1 MASGGAIWDY
11 ISNPSGTKPANNATV
26 GATWGTNIS
35 GQPSNDLI
43 LNNLQTG
50 AWVVGQTPPWVLNGT
65 SAENAIDY
73 ATDVNGVKVPV
84 WKCIANAD
92 GNASGGW
99 NPNDGDPSFGKNWF
113 KVDKNKPY
121 RFAVPVK
128 ITGGSTGSYYWGI
141 GENTVCTLNTSNK
154 DGNPYFVYGVRSGLV
169 ANRWYLLVGYVFPA
183 GSTGNTNAGSGIFDL
198 TTGELVAERWN
209 YCWASDVEYT
219 GTRAYQYYCA
229 NAGETQVF
237 GYPTVEIV
245 DGTESKLFDNLG
257 YAALL
262 NAQQKWSDVSGTGKP
277 ADYADVTAYNTSAG
291 ITGQGALA
299 TQNAALWSTQVTGLN
314 KPADNADVT
323 NYNDNRV
330 ANSLL
335 LANSGFNLIT
345 DDSLSNPSWWG
356 FGSNTLPNYVSA
368 SFATSSDQ
376 PIRFYTITAGIGQF
390 NWSSTRFSVA
400 NSTQYRVKLSMF
412 ISSDFVGF
420 VGPVVHVPGVVWAL
434 PGNTVAD
441 PNSVFP
447 NGHTATSWGSGSWQT
462 REIIVTTS
470 AQADLNWLQ
479 TRIYGRVS
487 TGYFAFSME
496 VTSLFGGAGQINS
509 SNASTYIA
517 NAAIGSAQ
525 IGSIALV
532 GTSNFSVKSGT
543 AGARMEMDSQV
554 TKVYD
559 SSGVLRVKLGN
570 LSV

>member
-1 MASGGAIWDY
+1 
-11 ISNPSGTKPANNATV
+11 
-26 GATWGTNIS
+26 
-35 GQPSNDLI
+35 
-43 LNNLQTG
+43 
-50 AWVVGQTPPWVLNGT
+50 
-65 SAENAIDY
+65 
-73 ATDVNGVKVPV
+73 
-84 WKCIANAD
+84 
-92 GNASGGW
+92 
-99 NPNDGDPSFGKNWF
+99 
-113 KVDKNKPY
+113 
-121 RFAVPVK
+121 
-128 ITGGSTGSYYWGI
+128 
-141 GENTVCTLNTSNK
+141 
-154 DGNPYFVYGVRSGLV
+154 
-169 ANRWYLLVGYVFPA
+169 
-183 GSTGNTNAGSGIFDL
+183 
-198 TTGELVAERWN
+198 
-209 YCWASDVEYT
+209 
-219 GTRAYQYYCA
+219 
-229 NAGETQVF
+229 
-237 GYPTVEIV
+237 
-245 DGTESKLFDNLG
+245 
-257 YAALL
+257 
-262 NAQQKWSDVSGTGKP
+262 
-277 ADYADVTAYNTSAG
+277 
-291 ITGQGALA
+291 
-299 TQNAALWSTQVTGLN
+299 
-314 KPADNADVT
+314 
-323 NYNDNRV
+323 
-330 ANSLL
+330 
-335 LANSGFNLIT
+335 
-345 DDSLSNPSWWG
+345 
-356 FGSNTLPNYVSA
+356 
-368 SFATSSDQ
+368 
-376 PIRFYTITAGIGQF
+376 
-390 NWSSTRFSVA
+390 
-400 NSTQYRVKLSMF
+400 MF